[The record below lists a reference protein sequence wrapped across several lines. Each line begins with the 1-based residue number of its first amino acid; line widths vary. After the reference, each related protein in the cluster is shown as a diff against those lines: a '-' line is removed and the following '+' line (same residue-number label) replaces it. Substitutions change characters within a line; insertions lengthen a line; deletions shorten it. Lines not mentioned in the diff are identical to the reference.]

1 MAVDREP
8 YLRRAR
14 ACSKLTIPNL
24 IPPDS
29 LANGQALPTP
39 YQSVGASGVTSLA
52 SKLLMSMLPPNEPCF
67 RLRID
72 NMEFERAQEEFDKDF
87 NASIDKA
94 LSRIE
99 QAVIGDIEGK
109 GDRPVVYEGNQ
120 HLLVGGNVLYHDDEE
135 QGLRMIPLSRF
146 VLDRAPNGEVV
157 EIVVKERINV
167 YTLPKATQEAIRE
180 AVGEED
186 KAKEAELG
194 RDALGES
201 SIAVGGHNWETR
213 KTEDKEVDL
222 FTRIALEDDNRWHVF
237 QEVKGI
243 VIEGSDGIYKKNES
257 PWIPV
262 RMYHVAGENY
272 GRSYV
277 EQYLGDLKSLESL
290 SQAILEAT
298 AMSAKVVFLVNPNS
312 MTSISELSECSNGA
326 VISGSEQ
333 DVSVLQVQKQ
343 ADLEVAYQQVQE
355 LTNRLKN
362 AFLMVES
369 VQRQAERVTA
379 EEIRMMAKELEAGL
393 GGVYTVV
400 SQEFQLPFI
409 TQRMK
414 VLTDKGKLPKL
425 PEGIIKP
432 TIVTGFEALG
442 RGNDKQKL
450 IEFLSTLANTLG
462 ETAFQYINVNN
473 AISRLS
479 ASMGITIEGLVKDEE
494 QMMQEQ
500 QQAMQAQQDQLFADS
515 VKASAPQLAKMAG
528 EKILG
533 TGAGAG
539 GGGEAPNG

>member
-1 MAVDREP
+1 MDREP

-157 EIVVKERINV
+157 EIVVKERINI

-379 EEIRMMAKELEAGL
+379 EEIRMMAKELESGL

-500 QQAMQAQQDQLFADS
+500 QQAMQAQQDQLFADAA
-515 VKASAPQLAKMAG
+515 KASAPQLARIAG
-528 EKILG
+528 EKMLG
-533 TGAGAG
+533 GSGGG